1 MQRPWLLYV
10 GLALGLVACGEGPE
24 RAPRLDG
31 YCDAGAL
38 CGGGAAPGSQGG
50 SSGTGGAGG
59 ADASA
64 EGGAETVTTVTGFV
78 SAYADAGLLSR
89 IMAAGPLELSFPAPR
104 GQRVAATWSGG
115 GPFSVNGVVASS
127 AAWVD
132 VTEPGPAPRGY
143 LPTVQAV
150 STLPEAQPVEL
161 VVARAVDVELALSFA
176 SRPLTRELTKAVL
189 LVQLRD
195 RFGPAEG
202 ARVLPHGG
210 AAILYAQLGGWSD
223 VVDVTDATG
232 LALVPNVDAS
242 SGVTTLDYVVA
253 GQPRTVELRVRAGG
267 LTVVGL
273 EAAP

>member
-1 MQRPWLLYV
+1 MQRVWLLSA

-38 CGGGAAPGSQGG
+38 CGGGATPGSQGG

-64 EGGAETVTTVTGFV
+64 EGGTETVTTVTGFV
-78 SAYADAGLLSR
+78 SAYADAGLSSR
-89 IMAAGPLELSFPAPR
+89 VTAPGPLELSFPAPQ
-104 GQRVAATWSGG
+104 GQRVSAPWSGV
-115 GPFSVNGVVASS
+115 GPFSVSGVVASS
-127 AAWVD
+127 AVWVD
-132 VTEPGPAPRGY
+132 VTEPGPTTRGY
-143 LPTVQAV
+143 LPTTQAV
-150 STLPEAQPVEL
+150 STLPGAQPVEL
-161 VVARAVDVELALSFA
+161 VVARAAHVELALSFA
-176 SRPLTRELTKAVL
+176 TRPLTRAPTKAVL

-202 ARVLPHGG
+202 ARVLPRDGT
-210 AAILYAQLGGWSD
+210 AVLYAQLGGWSD
-223 VVDVTDATG
+223 VVDVTDTTG
-232 LALVPNVDAS
+232 LALVANVEAS
-242 SGVTTLDYVVA
+242 GGATTLDYVVA
-253 GQPRTVELRVRAGG
+253 GQRRRVELRVRAGG